1 MAGVWAE
8 RRPRLRTRVVVSAAV
23 SILVAVA
30 VLGLAVQL
38 LLARHLHG
46 ALDTTL
52 RERAAGIA
60 RLSASTPA
68 LVRSPE
74 VLEQTIGVEP
84 LDVEVVNR
92 QGGRVSHSLSL
103 GDNSLPAGGLVGR
116 AIASGRTGYTNGTVD
131 GEPVRM
137 FVAPLAD
144 LGGPASGGAVIVA
157 APTGA
162 LTDTLSDS
170 RGVIVLSGLAAA
182 LLAAGI
188 TLVLAG
194 RALEPLRRL
203 AAGAETIE
211 ARGDPALRLPDAGP
225 ADEVQRLAETLNRML
240 AALERSREGE
250 RRFVADASHELRN
263 PLAALRGNAAYL
275 ARHGADQAALDD
287 LVADAER
294 LSRLVDELLALAR
307 EDSAGP
313 PPAEEVRMAEVAE
326 AACAAAA
333 DPRLALRLEDEGWV
347 AGDRPSLERAL
358 ANLVENARA
367 YGPAGEPV
375 EVAVERVG
383 EHVAVSVSDRGPGIP
398 AAQAELATQRFW
410 RGPNAVA
417 GAGSGL
423 GLSLVRATVE
433 RHGGRLDIR
442 GARLT
447 MLLPALRHISEPP
460 GRTSSEPTQG
470 VTR

>member
-1 MAGVWAE
+1 MPRIWPE
-8 RRPRLRTRVVVSAAV
+8 RRRRLRTRVVVAAAV

-30 VLGLAVQL
+30 VLGLTVQL

-52 RERAAGIA
+52 RQRAAEIA

-68 LVRSPE
+68 LLRSPA
-74 VLEQTIGVEP
+74 VLEQSIGVEP
-84 LDVEVVNR
+84 LNVEVFNR
-92 QGGRVSHSLSL
+92 HGVIVSGSLSL
-103 GDNSLPAGGLVGR
+103 DGHRLPADGLVRR
-116 AIASGRTGYTNGTVD
+116 AIVSGHSGYMNGTVSGD
-131 GEPVRM
+131 PVRV

-144 LGGPASGGAVIVA
+144 LGGPASGGAVVVA
-157 APTGA
+157 SPTGA
-162 LTDTLSDS
+162 VSDTLSDS

-182 LLAAGI
+182 LLAAAI

-194 RALEPLRRL
+194 RALDPLRRL

-307 EDSAGP
+307 EDSAGR
-313 PPAEEVRMAEVAE
+313 PAEEVRMAEVAE
-326 AACAAAA
+326 AACAATA
-333 DPRLALRLEDEGWV
+333 DRQLVLRVADEGWV
-347 AGDRPSLERAL
+347 VGERPSLERAL
-358 ANLVENARA
+358 INLIENARI
-367 YGPAGEPV
+367 YGPAGEPI
-375 EVAVERVG
+375 ELAVERAG

-398 AAQAELATQRFW
+398 AGQADLATQRFW

-433 RHGGRLDIR
+433 RHGGRLEIR

-447 MLLPALRHISEPP
+447 MLLPALRHVSEPSD
-460 GRTSSEPTQG
+460 RTSSEPTQG

>member
-1 MAGVWAE
+1 MPRLWPE
-8 RRPRLRTRVVVSAAV
+8 RRPRLRTRVVVAAAV
-23 SILVAVA
+23 SILVAVG
-30 VLGLAVQL
+30 VLGVAVQL
-38 LLARHLHG
+38 LLARHLHN

-52 RERAAGIA
+52 RQRAANIA
-60 RLSASTPA
+60 RLSASAPV
-68 LVRSPE
+68 LLRSPS
-74 VLEQTIGVEP
+74 VLEQSVGVEP
-84 LDVEVVNR
+84 LDVEVVDR
-92 QGGRVSHSLSL
+92 HQRIVSRSLSL
-103 GDNSLPAGGLVGR
+103 GGGSLPANGLLR
-116 AIASGRTGYTNGTVD
+116 HAIVSGRSGYTNGIVS
-131 GEPVRM
+131 GQPVRV

-144 LGGPASGGAVIVA
+144 LGGQASGGAVIVA
-157 APTGA
+157 SPTA
-162 LTDTLSDS
+162 AISDTLSDS

-182 LLAAGI
+182 LLGAAI

-194 RALEPLRRL
+194 RALDPLRRL

-250 RRFVADASHELRN
+250 RRFIADASHELRN

-275 ARHGADQAALDD
+275 ARHGADQEALDD
-287 LVADAER
+287 LLADAER

-307 EDSAGP
+307 EDRAGP
-313 PPAEEVRMAEVAE
+313 PAEQLRMAAVAA

-333 DPRLALRLEDEGWV
+333 DARLALRLRDPGWV
-347 AGDRPSLERAL
+347 VGERPALERAL
-358 ANLVENARA
+358 VNLIENART
-367 YGPAGEPV
+367 YGPAGEPI
-375 EVAVERVG
+375 EVSVERANG
-383 EHVAVSVSDRGPGIP
+383 RIAVSVEDRGPGIP

-423 GLSLVRATVE
+423 GLALVRATAE
-433 RHGGRLDIR
+433 RHGGRLEIR

-447 MLLPALRHISEPP
+447 MLLPALRQISEHP
-460 GRTSSEPTQG
+460 GTTPSEPTQG

>member
-1 MAGVWAE
+1 MARVWPE
-8 RRPRLRTRVVVSAAV
+8 RRPRLRTRVVVAAAV

-30 VLGLAVQL
+30 VLGVAVQL
-38 LLARHLHG
+38 LLARHLHN

-52 RERAAGIA
+52 RERAAEIA
-60 RLSASTPA
+60 RLSASAPA
-68 LVRSPE
+68 LLRSPS
-74 VLEQTIGVEP
+74 VLEQSVGVEP
-84 LDVEVVNR
+84 LDVEVVDR
-92 QGGRVSHSLSL
+92 HGRPISRSLSL
-103 GDNSLPAGGLVGR
+103 GGSTLPADGLIRR
-116 AIASGRTGYTNGTVD
+116 AIASGRPGYTNGTLSD
-131 GEPVRM
+131 EPVRV

-157 APTGA
+157 SPTGA
-162 LTDTLSDS
+162 ITDTLSDS
-170 RGVIVLSGLAAA
+170 RAVIVLSGLAAA
-182 LLAAGI
+182 VLAAGI
-188 TLVLAG
+188 TLVLAR
-194 RALEPLRRL
+194 RALDPLRRL

-250 RRFVADASHELRN
+250 RRFIADASHELRN

-307 EDSAGP
+307 EDSAGRP
-313 PPAEEVRMAEVAE
+313 VEKVRMAEVAE

-333 DPRLALRLEDEGWV
+333 DSRLVLRVDDEGWV
-347 AGDRPSLERAL
+347 VGERPSLERAL
-358 ANLVENARA
+358 TNLIENARL
-367 YGPAGEPV
+367 YGPTGEPV
-375 EVAVERVG
+375 EVAVERAG
-383 EHVAVSVSDRGPGIP
+383 ANVAVSVSDRGPGIP
-398 AAQAELATQRFW
+398 TSQAELATQRFW

-423 GLSLVRATVE
+423 GLALVRATVE
-433 RHGGRLDIR
+433 RHGGRLEIR
-442 GARLT
+442 GASLT
-447 MLLPALRHISEPP
+447 MLLPALRHISEHP
-460 GRTSSEPTQG
+460 GTTTSEPTQG

>member
-1 MAGVWAE
+1 
-8 RRPRLRTRVVVSAAV
+8 VVVAAAV
-23 SILVAVA
+23 SILVAVG
-30 VLGLAVQL
+30 VLGVAVQL
-38 LLARHLHG
+38 LLARHLHN

-52 RERAAGIA
+52 HQRAADIA
-60 RLSASTPA
+60 RLSASAPA
-68 LVRSPE
+68 LLRSPS
-74 VLEQTIGVEP
+74 VLEQSVGVEP
-84 LDVEVVNR
+84 LDVEVVDR
-92 QGGRVSHSLSL
+92 HQRIVSRSLSL
-103 GDNSLPAGGLVGR
+103 GGSTLPADGLLRGAIVAGR
-116 AIASGRTGYTNGTVD
+116 SGYTNGTVS
-131 GEPVRM
+131 GQQVRV

-157 APTGA
+157 SPTGA
-162 LTDTLSDS
+162 ISDTLSDS

-182 LLAAGI
+182 VLAAAI

-194 RALEPLRRL
+194 RALDPLRRL

-275 ARHGADQAALDD
+275 ARHGADQETLDD
-287 LVADAER
+287 LLADAER

-307 EDSAGP
+307 EDRAGP
-313 PPAEEVRMAEVAE
+313 PVEQVRMADLAE
-326 AACAAAA
+326 AAGAAAA
-333 DPRLALRLEDEGWV
+333 DARLTLRVRDPGWV
-347 AGDRPSLERAL
+347 VGERPSLERAL
-358 ANLVENARA
+358 TNLIENARI
-367 YGPAGEPV
+367 YGPAGEPI
-375 EVAVERVG
+375 EVSVERTD
-383 EHVAVSVSDRGPGIP
+383 ERVAVSVEDRGPGIP

-410 RGPNAVA
+410 RGPNAIA

-423 GLSLVRATVE
+423 GLALVRSTAE
-433 RHGGRLDIR
+433 RHGGRLEIR
-442 GARLT
+442 GARVT
-447 MLLPALRHISEPP
+447 MLLPALRQISDHP
-460 GRTSSEPTQG
+460 GTTPTEPTQG

>member
-1 MAGVWAE
+1 MAGAWPE
-8 RRPRLRTRVVVSAAV
+8 RRPRLRTRVVVAAAV

-30 VLGLAVQL
+30 VLGVAVQL
-38 LLARHLHG
+38 LLARHLHN

-60 RLSASTPA
+60 RLSASAPA
-68 LVRSPE
+68 LLRSQS
-74 VLEQTIGVEP
+74 VLAQSVGVEP
-84 LDVEVVNR
+84 LDVEVVNHH
-92 QGGRVSHSLSL
+92 QVVVSRSLSL
-103 GDNSLPAGGLVGR
+103 GGTTLPADGLVRR
-116 AIASGRTGYTNGTVD
+116 AIVSGRSGYTNGTVS
-131 GEPVRM
+131 GEPVRV

-157 APTGA
+157 SSTAA
-162 LTDTLSDS
+162 ISDTLSDS
-170 RGVIVLSGLAAA
+170 RGVIILSGLAAA
-182 LLAAGI
+182 LLAAAI
-188 TLVLAG
+188 TLFLAG
-194 RALEPLRRL
+194 RALDPLRRL

-250 RRFVADASHELRN
+250 RRFIADASHELRN

-287 LVADAER
+287 LLADAER

-307 EDSAGP
+307 EDRAD
-313 PPAEEVRMAEVAE
+313 PPAEQVRMAEVAE
-326 AACAAAA
+326 AVCAAAA
-333 DPRLALRLEDEGWV
+333 DPRLALHVHDPGWV
-347 AGDRPSLERAL
+347 VGERPSLERAL
-358 ANLVENARA
+358 VNLVENART
-367 YGPAGEPV
+367 YGPSDEPIDV
-375 EVAVERVG
+375 TVERAG
-383 EHVAVSVSDRGPGIP
+383 EHVAVAVSDRGPGIP
-398 AAQAELATQRFW
+398 PAQAELATQRFW

-423 GLSLVRATVE
+423 GLALVRATVE
-433 RHGGRLDIR
+433 RHGGRLEIR

-447 MLLPALRHISEPP
+447 MLLPALRHISDPP
-460 GRTSSEPTQG
+460 GTTPIEPTQG